1 MRDFPMYVTP
11 ARILHA
17 LFVLIAGL
25 LIQSYLDPA
34 RAYNAPPVDTRY
46 NVSEKELNGPPGTI
60 VRIWAP
66 PVGWDVPGM
75 HSFRILYRSRGLKGE
90 PIAVSGAIFF
100 PHGPAPEGGR
110 RIIAW
115 AHPTTGVATRCAPTL
130 VQNLRLTVEGM
141 AEMAREGYV
150 VVATDY
156 PGLGAP
162 GTHPYLISESEGR
175 ALLDS
180 VRAARKVP
188 NSGAGDKFALW
199 GHSQGGHAVLA
210 AGHIAASYAPELD
223 LVGIAAAAPATDLI
237 ALFDADRNTSSGAY
251 LSSLALWSWSRIFN
265 QPLSKTVQESTMR
278 AFEETATDCIQDL
291 SEFLMERRADKVLRD
306 GFMKVNPTKAEPWRS
321 IMSRNSPGPTPR
333 RIPIFI
339 AQGTADT
346 TVSPRITYAYVR
358 KLCRHG
364 SSVLFKEMEGVQHI
378 YAARHS
384 SRAAVA
390 WMGARF
396 RGERAPNDCARIR

>member
-1 MRDFPMYVTP
+1 MCLAPI
-11 ARILHA
+11 RILHA
-17 LFVLIAGL
+17 LLVLIAGL
-25 LIQSYLDPA
+25 IVQSGLGPTA
-34 RAYNAPPVDTRY
+34 AFNAPPVDTRY
-46 NVSEKELNGPPGTI
+46 NVSKEELKGPPGTVI
-60 VRIWAP
+60 RIWAP
-66 PVGWDVPGM
+66 PVGWDVPKM
-75 HSFRILYRSRGLKGE
+75 RTFRILYRSRGLNGE

-100 PHGPAPEGGR
+100 PPEPAPEGGR
-110 RIIAW
+110 PIVAW

-141 AEMAREGYV
+141 AEMVRAGYV

-162 GTHPYLISESEGR
+162 GTHPYMISESEGR
-175 ALLDS
+175 AMLDS
-180 VRAARKVP
+180 VRAARNVP
-188 NSGAGDKFALW
+188 NSGAGKKYALW

-237 ALFDADRNTSSGAY
+237 ALFDADRNTETGAY
-251 LSSLALWSWSRIFN
+251 LSSLALWSWSRIFK
-265 QPLSKTVQESTMR
+265 QPLAKVVEPSKMR
-278 AFEETATDCIQDL
+278 AFEKVATDCIQNL
-291 SEFLMERRADKVLRD
+291 GEYLKEHRTDKLLRD
-306 GFMKVNPTKAEPWRS
+306 GFMKIDPTKAEPWRS

-333 RIPIFI
+333 HIPMFI

-346 TVSPRITYAYVR
+346 TVYPRITHAYLR

-364 SSVLFKEMEGVQHI
+364 SSVQFKEMEGVNHM
-378 YAARHS
+378 YAARRS

-396 RGERAPNDCARIR
+396 RGERAPNDCARIK

>member
-1 MRDFPMYVTP
+1 MHLSAV
-11 ARILHA
+11 RILPA
-17 LFVLIAGL
+17 LLVLFTGVI
-25 LIQSYLDPA
+25 IQSYLGPA
-34 RAYNAPPVDTRY
+34 NAYNAPPVDTRY
-46 NVSEKELNGPPGTI
+46 NVSAEELKGPPGTVI
-60 VRIWAP
+60 RIWAP

-75 HSFRILYRSRGLKGE
+75 RSFRILYRSRGLRGE
-90 PIAVSGAIFF
+90 PIAVSAAIFF
-100 PHGPAPEGGR
+100 PPKPAPNKDR

-141 AEMAREGYV
+141 EEMAREGYV

-175 ALLDS
+175 ALLDA
-180 VRAARKVP
+180 VRAARAVP
-188 NSGAGDKFALW
+188 NSGAGKKFALW

-210 AGHIAASYAPELD
+210 AGHIARSYAPELE

-237 ALFDADRNTSSGAY
+237 ALFDADRNSPGGAY
-251 LSSLALWSWSRIFN
+251 LSALALWSWSRIYN
-265 QPLSKTVQESTMR
+265 HPLSQTVVPSKMR
-278 AFEETATDCIQDL
+278 TFEAAATDCIQDL
-291 SEFLMERRADKVLRD
+291 GEFLKENRMAKRLGSD
-306 GFMKVNPTKAEPWRS
+306 FMKINPAKTEPWRS

-333 RIPIFI
+333 NIPVFI

-346 TVSPRITYAYVR
+346 TVDPRITEAYVG

-364 SSVLFKEMEGVQHI
+364 SSVLFKKMPGVQHI
-378 YAARHS
+378 YAARRS
-384 SRAAVA
+384 SREAVA

-396 RGERAPNDCARIR
+396 RGEPAANDCARIK